1 MSQYFPKPYEPF
13 GGDIKV
19 KIDLS
24 NYAAKT
30 DHKNVTH
37 VDLSSIDIS
46 ALVFKTKYDADK
58 LKPENKIHNTSD
70 LVKKAD
76 YNTKI
81 IEIKGKI
88 PDVISLAA
96 KAVLAVENKILAVSS
111 LVKKNRL

>member
-1 MSQYFPKPYEPF
+1 MSQYFPKLYKPF

-19 KIDLS
+19 KIVNLS

-30 DHKNVTH
+30 DLKNVTH

-46 ALVFKTKYDADK
+46 AFVLKTKYDADK
-58 LKPENKIHNTSD
+58 LKTENKIPNTSD

-88 PDVISLAA
+88 PDVSSLAA
-96 KAVLAVENKILAVSS
+96 KAVLAVENKILCG
-111 LVKKNRL
+111 